1 MPFRVIFAVVIVC
14 LAGQSGFGQ
23 ACSSITLSPSSA
35 TAKATGD
42 NINNISASGIPTN
55 CFKSATADVPWI
67 TISFGG
73 GTANPSTFGV
83 TVASNPSSQSRT
95 GTITVNGLAQFTVT
109 QQGITCSYSVSP
121 GNASVGNAAGAGTI
135 NLNSPSGCNWTASSS
150 DTWLRPADTTGSGA
164 TAIGYSYDANPN
176 ASSRSGSIQIGT
188 ATFNVTQSAACG
200 FTLVPSSQTISASAN
215 TGTIAITATST
226 SCSRTAV
233 SDASW
238 LTISS
243 GGSGTGNGTIAWSA
257 AVNNTPNDRVAHI
270 SIGDVTFTL
279 QQNGGSCVYQ
289 LSPSSGTVASIGG
302 SGTFNLSTACTW
314 QATSNADWLTVSSAT
329 SGTGNAQ
336 IAWSAIANPTAQVR
350 SASIAIGTAVFTVS
364 QAASACSVGL
374 SISLFSAPT
383 EGGQGSID
391 ITAPPGCNWTA
402 TSSVAWITFQSAAI
416 GAGDGSVTF
425 AAAANP
431 NATTRTGN
439 ILINNRTVTV
449 TQPGQNCSVAISP
462 ASASV
467 PTSGASGSIAVT
479 TNCAWT
485 ARSSATWLTLTGS
498 QSGTGNGQV
507 DYAVSVNPAA
517 AIRTAT
523 ITINGQVFTLTQ
535 SGGNCTLTL
544 NPTSASV
551 NGSAATGRFNV
562 QGSQGCSWQPV
573 SKTPW
578 LTISAY
584 SSVNGSGAVDFAA
597 AANPTTDERIG
608 TITVGSETFTATQ
621 AGAVPVISAN
631 GVVNAASYAGG
642 GVSPGLIVTV
652 FGTFL
657 GPQQVVTA
665 QLTPDGKSLTKE
677 LKTSQ
682 VLFDGVP
689 GAMIYSSASQTSAVV
704 PYSVAGKASTKVS
717 VQYLGATS
725 NELTIPV
732 TAVLP
737 AIFTLDQSGKGQGAV
752 LNQDFTLNGP
762 GNAAARNSVI
772 QVFATGEGVTTPVG
786 VDGKLAVAAPT
797 YPAPVA
803 RVTAR
808 IGTVNA
814 NVVYAGAAPGLVA
827 GVIQINIQVPPT
839 ATVGAAI
846 PLVITMGNGN
856 TQANVTIAVK

>member
-1 MPFRVIFAVVIVC
+1 MPFRVIVAAVVVC

-55 CFKSATADVPWI
+55 CFKTATSDVPWI

-73 GTANPSTFGV
+73 GITNPSNFGI

-109 QQGITCSYSVSP
+109 QQGITCSYTVSP
-121 GNASVGNAAGAGTI
+121 GSASVSNAAGAGTI

-164 TAIGYSYDANPN
+164 AAIGYSYDANPN

-200 FTLVPSSQTISASAN
+200 FTLVPSSQTITASAN
-215 TGTIAITATST
+215 AGTIAITATSS

-233 SDASW
+233 SDATW

-279 QQNGGSCVYQ
+279 QQNAGNCVYQ
-289 LSPSSGTVASIGG
+289 LSPSSGTAGSTGG
-302 SGTFNLSTACTW
+302 SGTFNLSTVCTW
-314 QATSNADWLTVSSAT
+314 QITSNADWLTVTSAT

-336 IAWSAIANPTAQVR
+336 IAWSAIANPTAQAR
-350 SASIAIGTAVFTVS
+350 SASINIGSGVFTVTQS
-364 QAASACSVGL
+364 AAACSVGL
-374 SISLFSAPT
+374 SISAFSAPA
-383 EGGQGSID
+383 EGGSGGID

-402 TSSVAWITFQSAAI
+402 TSSVAWITFSSAAA
-416 GAGDGSVTF
+416 GVGDGSLTF
-425 AAAANP
+425 AIAANP
-431 NATTRTGN
+431 NATARSGN
-439 ILINNRTVTV
+439 ILINNRTVAV
-449 TQPGQNCSVAISP
+449 TQPGQNCSVSISP
-462 ASASV
+462 ANASS
-467 PTSGASGSIAVT
+467 PTSGAGGLIAVT

-485 ARSSATWLTLTGS
+485 ARSSATWLTLTGPL
-498 QSGTGNGQV
+498 SGSGNGQV
-507 DYAVSVNPAA
+507 DYTVSANPGAG
-517 AIRTAT
+517 IRTAT
-523 ITINGQVFTLTQ
+523 ITVNGQVFLLTQ
-535 SGGNCTLTL
+535 SGGNCALTL
-544 NPTSASV
+544 NPTSAAV
-551 NGSAATGRFNV
+551 NGAAGAGRFNV

-573 SKTPW
+573 SNTPW
-578 LTISAY
+578 LAISAY
-584 SSVNGSGAVDFAA
+584 SSVNGSGAVDFAVS
-597 AANPTTDERIG
+597 ANQTTDVRTG
-608 TITVGSETFTATQ
+608 SITVGSETFTVTQ

-631 GVVNAASYAGG
+631 GVVNAASYGG
-642 GVSPGLIVTV
+642 SGVSPGLIVTI

-657 GPQQVVTA
+657 GPQQVATA
-665 QLTPDGKSLTKE
+665 QLTDDGMSLSKD

-689 GAMIYSSASQTSAVV
+689 GAMIYSSAAQASAVV
-704 PYSVAGKASTKVS
+704 PYSVAGKISTKVS

-725 NELTIPV
+725 NVLTIPV

-737 AIFTLDQSGKGQGAV
+737 AIFTIDQSGKGQGAV
-752 LNQDFTLNGP
+752 LNPDNTVNGP
-762 GNAAARNSVI
+762 TNAAARNSVI
-772 QVFATGEGVTTPVG
+772 QVFATGEGVTNPVG
-786 VDGKLAVAAPT
+786 VDGKLAVAPL
-797 YPAPVA
+797 PAPVVK
-803 RVTAR
+803 VTAR
-808 IGTVNA
+808 IGAANA
-814 NVVYAGAAPGLVA
+814 NVVYAGAAPGLTA

-846 PLVITMGNGN
+846 PLVITIGAGN
-856 TQANVTIAVK
+856 TQASVTIAVK